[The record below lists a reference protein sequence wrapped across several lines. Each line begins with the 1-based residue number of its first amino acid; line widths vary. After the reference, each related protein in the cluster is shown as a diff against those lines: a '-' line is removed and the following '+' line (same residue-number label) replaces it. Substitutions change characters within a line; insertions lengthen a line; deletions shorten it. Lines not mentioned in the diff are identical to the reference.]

1 MTSFLIPVAAA
12 VLIVASCTSA
22 LVRRDRR
29 RTARA
34 HRSGFPQERD

>member
-29 RTARA
+29 RMMRA
-34 HRSGFPQERD
+34 YRGGFPHERD

>member
-12 VLIVASCTSA
+12 VLIVAACTGV

-29 RTARA
+29 WMASACRNRVR
-34 HRSGFPQERD
+34 HEQD

>member
-1 MTSFLIPVAAA
+1 MTPFLIPVAVA
-12 VLIVASCTSA
+12 VLVVAVCTSA

-34 HRSGFPQERD
+34 HRSGFPHEQD